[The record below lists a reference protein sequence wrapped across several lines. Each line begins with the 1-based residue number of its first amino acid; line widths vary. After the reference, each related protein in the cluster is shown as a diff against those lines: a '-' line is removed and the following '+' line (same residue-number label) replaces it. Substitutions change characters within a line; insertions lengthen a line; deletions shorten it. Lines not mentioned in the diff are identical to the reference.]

1 MYYFAYGSN
10 MSQQRIQ
17 SRCPSARSMGMFH
30 LKGHLLSFNKAGKDG
45 SGKGNVVAT
54 NNEQAVVY
62 GVVFDI
68 IDSEIT
74 DLDQAEGLGIDYSKH
89 TVSVIGQNNNT
100 IDALIYI
107 ALLTDDNLKP
117 YHWYKTHLLTGAL
130 EANLPHQYIQ
140 TIRNTESIAD
150 PNKQRTNHEL
160 AIYR

>member
-1 MYYFAYGSN
+1 MYYFSYGSN

-30 LKGHLLSFNKAGKDG
+30 LKGQLLSFNKAGKDG

-54 NNEQAVVY
+54 GNELDWVY

-68 IDSEIT
+68 EAGEIT
-74 DLDQAEGLGIDYSKH
+74 NLDQAEGLGVDYKKCTITVIDQNKH
-89 TVSVIGQNNNT
+89 T

-107 ALLTDDNLKP
+107 ALLTDDNSIP
-117 YHWYKTHLLTGAL
+117 YHWYKTHLLTGAI
-130 EANLPHQYIQ
+130 EANLPPLYIQ
-140 TIRNTESIAD
+140 TIRDTESIID